1 MSANGEPQSTVV
13 LPDSFL
19 TLHYRLYDD
28 FGTVYL
34 STFGLSPA
42 TLPLGCGQ
50 LAEALEHCLVGL
62 RRGER
67 RCFEFG
73 PGDAFGHYNPQ
84 LVEPI
89 SRNAL
94 PAEIEL
100 QGNSLVE
107 FSGPGDNAKVAGL
120 LRELTKTT
128 ATIDFNHPL
137 AGKAV
142 RFEVEIIGIL

>member
-1 MSANGEPQSTVV
+1 MSANGEPESTVV

-28 FGTVYL
+28 FGNEFL

-42 TLPLGCGQ
+42 TLQLGCGQ
-50 LAEALEHCLVGL
+50 LAETLEHCLVGL
-62 RRGER
+62 RSGER
-67 RCFEFG
+67 RCFEFS
-73 PGDAFGHYNPQ
+73 PGDAFGGYNPQ

-89 SRNAL
+89 SREAL
-94 PAEIEL
+94 PSAIEL
-100 QGNSLVE
+100 EENSLVE
-107 FSGPGDNAKVAGL
+107 ICEAGGNTRFAGL
-120 LRELTKTT
+120 LRTLTNTT

-142 RFEVEIIGIL
+142 RFEVEVIGIL